1 MFTCDNCVHRYV
13 CADWVKETHYDKFPL
28 TAETEEEL
36 CEFYDEENT
45 IIKYIPSDDKTF
57 IDGVKPDDDCYKI
70 LNWYRNLN
78 YKEESNTERG
88 IMANA
93 INELFMDLKNKVAEN
108 KFNS

>member
-45 IIKYIPSDDKTF
+45 IIKYIPSDDTITLF
-57 IDGVKPDDDCYKI
+57 QTQAFPSPI
-70 LNWYRNLN
+70 L
-78 YKEESNTERG
+78 TETTSYSLTCSQKYGSIPSKKATGG
-88 IMANA
+88 I
-93 INELFMDLKNKVAEN
+93 L
-108 KFNS
+108 